1 MTKVSINLYLE
12 KTDRYLLTKGLFKKM
27 SRSTFNN
34 SLMLGF
40 DHMERMLDRANRASD
55 GYPPYNIEQIEDNKF
70 CITIAVAGFT
80 MSDLSVDIE
89 NNQLVIK
96 GQQQETDVEKCYI
109 HRGIAS
115 RQFQKAFVLA
125 EGIEVERAWLENGLL
140 HIMLIHIHPDPLIR
154 NIKIE

>member
-1 MTKVSINLYLE
+1 
-12 KTDRYLLTKGLFKKM
+12 M

-40 DHMERMLDRANRASD
+40 DHMERLLDRANRASD
-55 GYPPYNIEQIEDNKF
+55 GYPPYNIEQIQDNKF
-70 CITIAVAGFT
+70 CITVAVAGFT
-80 MSDLSVDIE
+80 MDDLSVDIE

-96 GQQQETDVEKCYI
+96 GQQHETDGETRTYI
-109 HRGIAS
+109 HRGIAA

-140 HIMLIHIHPDPLIR
+140 NIMLVHIHPDPLIR
-154 NIKIE
+154 NIKIEDKS

>member
-1 MTKVSINLYLE
+1 
-12 KTDRYLLTKGLFKKM
+12 M

-40 DHMERMLDRANRASD
+40 DHMERLLDRANRASD
-55 GYPPYNIEQIEDNKF
+55 GYPPYNIEQLEENKF
-70 CITIAVAGFT
+70 CISIAVAGFT
-80 MSDLSVDIE
+80 MEDLSVDME

-96 GQQQETDVEKCYI
+96 GQQHEDKTERIYI

-140 HIMLIHIHPDPLIR
+140 NIMLVHIHPDPLIR
-154 NIKIE
+154 HIEIEET